1 LSARIHFRLIALL
14 SLALILCSSTIASAH
29 PLTEQK
35 PTPPPETG
43 AAATPAAP
51 ATMPPLPAGV
61 PPRFTFGL
69 SNNDAGWLTG
79 SGVPWGMRYQYLS
92 AGVNTG
98 DGWATWNRN
107 GEFATNYINE
117 SRAAN
122 TIPVFI
128 YYQILQ
134 SAPAYDEFGNLN
146 NPSTMR
152 AYFDDFKLLMIKC
165 GAAGG
170 TIWVDLEPDLT
181 GTMQQH
187 ETNTADNAALQP
199 ASVTASGHP
208 DVQGY
213 PDSFRGV
220 YQALVH
226 LRDLYAPNVSLGLDV
241 SPFGASDDVV
251 LALRD
256 DPGYDW
262 RAHATRT
269 ATYLNSLGP
278 GFQALFYN
286 PSDRDAAWYQISQGS
301 NRWWDDTNTRQ
312 PTFDT
317 MLNWLNTIIVQTNKR
332 ALLWQVPNGNRVYRS
347 MDNSDGHYQDNR
359 AEYFLNPA
367 TGRAHV
373 EQWAAAGV
381 VGVLFGAGTGSQAHY
396 NDTAGDGVTNPA
408 PINGNNAVATLPDDD
423 GGYIRLQ
430 TAAYYA
436 PGGVPLPGAQPPP
449 GCLFFDVCQ
458 SDYFYTPVQYLVA
471 RGAVSGYADLT
482 FRPGNTTTRG
492 QLAKMVVLAEGFS
505 INTAGGPHLR
515 DVPATSPF
523 YNYIETAYNRG
534 LISGYTCGGPGE
546 PCPGVYFRPNASVT
560 RGQLAKIIVK
570 AAGWPLVNRT
580 TPTFRDVPATSP
592 FYAAIETA
600 AAHGVISGYTCGAPG
615 EACPG
620 VYFRS
625 SNSATRGQISKIL
638 YKAVTGP

>member
-14 SLALILCSSTIASAH
+14 SLALILCSSTIASAN

-213 PDSFRGV
+213 PNNFRGV
-220 YQALVH
+220 YRRSSTCATCMPPTSAWASMSAPSARATTWCWRCATIPAMTGARTPRARRPTSTVWGQAS
-226 LRDLYAPNVSLGLDV
+226 RRCSTTP
-241 SPFGASDDVV
+241 PT
-251 LALRD
+251 
-256 DPGYDW
+256 
-262 RAHATRT
+262 ATRRGIRS
-269 ATYLNSLGP
+269 A
-278 GFQALFYN
+278 
-286 PSDRDAAWYQISQGS
+286 RAA
-301 NRWWDDTNTRQ
+301 
-312 PTFDT
+312 
-317 MLNWLNTIIVQTNKR
+317 
-332 ALLWQVPNGNRVYRS
+332 
-347 MDNSDGHYQDNR
+347 
-359 AEYFLNPA
+359 
-367 TGRAHV
+367 
-373 EQWAAAGV
+373 
-381 VGVLFGAGTGSQAHY
+381 
-396 NDTAGDGVTNPA
+396 
-408 PINGNNAVATLPDDD
+408 
-423 GGYIRLQ
+423 
-430 TAAYYA
+430 
-436 PGGVPLPGAQPPP
+436 
-449 GCLFFDVCQ
+449 
-458 SDYFYTPVQYLVA
+458 
-471 RGAVSGYADLT
+471 
-482 FRPGNTTTRG
+482 
-492 QLAKMVVLAEGFS
+492 
-505 INTAGGPHLR
+505 TAGG
-515 DVPATSPF
+515 
-523 YNYIETAYNRG
+523 
-534 LISGYTCGGPGE
+534 
-546 PCPGVYFRPNASVT
+546 
-560 RGQLAKIIVK
+560 
-570 AAGWPLVNRT
+570 T
-580 TPTFRDVPATSP
+580 TPTPASP
-592 FYAAIETA
+592 PLTPC
-600 AAHGVISGYTCGAPG
+600 S
-615 EACPG
+615 
-620 VYFRS
+620 
-625 SNSATRGQISKIL
+625 
-638 YKAVTGP
+638 TG